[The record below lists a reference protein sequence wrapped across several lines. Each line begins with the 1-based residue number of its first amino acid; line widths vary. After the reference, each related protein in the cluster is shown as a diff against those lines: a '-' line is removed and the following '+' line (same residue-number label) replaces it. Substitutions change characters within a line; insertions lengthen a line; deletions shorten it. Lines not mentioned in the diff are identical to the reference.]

1 VPEVKEAQLI
11 GTATESKESKD
22 RYVLSRGKDSPTDH
36 PPGPP
41 EQLCKLEKALVDD
54 EGEREELEHPREEY
68 DGLAPFAQVSRPQ
81 RCF

>member
-1 VPEVKEAQLI
+1 MLA
-11 GTATESKESKD
+11 
-22 RYVLSRGKDSPTDH
+22 RGRTVQPTH

-41 EQLCKLEKALVDD
+41 EQLCKLEKALVND

-81 RCF
+81 RC